1 MGTYLMDPNVTK
13 CPECYSPNIEHDQER
28 GEILCLSCGM
38 VISETHIDHGPEWR
52 AFQGDA
58 GPDRSRTG
66 APVKSWNKGLA
77 PSTEIGWK
85 DLDSYGNSIPGR
97 NRAQIYRLRKWQRRI
112 RKFKTAQRNV
122 IWGFSEIDKI
132 CSVKEL
138 SPMVNE
144 LAKQLFRKASE
155 MNLIQGRGI
164 ECMVAATIYAS
175 CRIHNVPRT
184 LNEIAKDLNMS
195 KRDLGR
201 TFRKISKEME
211 LRLNITNPSDYVSRF
226 CSRLRV
232 NGKTLGIALELV
244 EAADKMG
251 YTSGKD
257 PAGIA
262 ASAIYVATLT
272 TGQTRTQ
279 GEVSKASG
287 VTEVTIRKRYKE
299 MIKMLDL
306 KIHNGH
312 YFKYCSS

>member
-1 MGTYLMDPNVTK
+1 MDPNVTK
-13 CPECYSPNIEHDQER
+13 CPECSSTNIEHDQER

-38 VISETHIDHGPEWR
+38 VISDTHIDHGPEWR
-52 AFQGDA
+52 TFRGDT

-66 APVKSWNKGLA
+66 APTKDWNKGLA
-77 PSTEIGWK
+77 PSTEIGWMNI
-85 DLDSYGNSIPGR
+85 DSYGNSIPGK

-112 RKFKTAQRNV
+112 RKYKTAQRNM

-132 CSVKEL
+132 CATKEL
-138 SPMVNE
+138 PPHVNE
-144 LAKQLFRKASE
+144 LAKQLFRRASE

-184 LNEIAKDLNMS
+184 LNEIARDLNMS

-226 CSRLRV
+226 CSRLKV
-232 NGKTLGIALELV
+232 NGKTLGSAIELV

-262 ASAIYVATLT
+262 ASAIYIATLT
-272 TGQTRTQ
+272 TGQIRTQ
-279 GEVSKASG
+279 GEVSRASG

-306 KIHNGH
+306 KINNGH